1 MDNNYL
7 IYFFLILFFTN
18 FSILNLLF
26 GFIVN
31 LMLIK
36 LYNNSKQGALLEEY
50 TIYLKENGQIIRRTA
65 TRNYTSTDYIDST
78 TSTPMDIGYA
88 LK

>member
-1 MDNNYL
+1 MT
-7 IYFFLILFFTN
+7 ILQGQLD
-18 FSILNLLF
+18 S
-26 GFIVN
+26 
-31 LMLIK
+31 
-36 LYNNSKQGALLEEY
+36 LYNSSKQGALLEEY
-50 TIYLKENGQIIRRTA
+50 TIYVKQDGQIIKRTA

>member
-1 MDNNYL
+1 MNGRL
-7 IYFFLILFFTN
+7 INRRKDEEIILKVLEIMEETYYQ
-18 FSILNLLF
+18 LQDK
-26 GFIVN
+26 IVP
-31 LMLIK
+31 
-36 LYNNSKQGALLEEY
+36 GALLEEY
-50 TIYLKENGQIIRRTA
+50 TIYLKENGQIIKRTA

>member
-1 MDNNYL
+1 MNGRL
-7 IYFFLILFFTN
+7 INRRKDEEIILKVLEIMEETYYQ
-18 FSILNLLF
+18 LQDK
-26 GFIVN
+26 IVPD
-31 LMLIK
+31 
-36 LYNNSKQGALLEEY
+36 ALLEEY
-50 TIYLKENGQIIRRTA
+50 TIYLKENGQIIKRTA

>member
-1 MDNNYL
+1 MEETYYQLQDK
-7 IYFFLILFFTN
+7 
-18 FSILNLLF
+18 
-26 GFIVN
+26 IVPD
-31 LMLIK
+31 
-36 LYNNSKQGALLEEY
+36 ALLEEY
-50 TIYLKENGQIIRRTA
+50 TIYLKENGQIIKRTA